1 MSMSDVSDRERF
13 DFEREK
19 WRADVALRERDT
31 ALKERD
37 NAAARWRS
45 PLVVAI
51 FAAAVAA
58 IGNAGVAYLNGSQQL
73 AVESGK
79 AESARI
85 LEMIKTGDSDAAAH
99 NLDFLLKAGLITD
112 PDRVGK
118 VAAFLKTRPAGT
130 GPALPSPS
138 GRVAFEPSDALN
150 DGMRQSLDNLLQG
163 YIARLDSLG
172 FPAGERVSIKVQ
184 STGSNPN
191 AYYMKNA
198 IVIDPKLA
206 VDRSVPLREYGHHV
220 LTAGRD
226 IEWRGFYAAVESGL
240 ADYLACSYLDN
251 PRLGEAIAKL
261 LSDKPFIRN
270 LDNDQSFAD
279 FAKGVSRDDLD
290 APYKGAEVWGGLFWN
305 LRTELGRDSAD
316 ALVASA
322 WLATKWPE
330 AEDQKSSAFAA
341 ALLAAA
347 AQKTPASAAS
357 VRKIMTVRR
366 FPVPN

>member
-1 MSMSDVSDRERF
+1 MSDVSDRERF

-19 WRADVALRERDT
+19 WRADVVLRERDT
-31 ALKERD
+31 TLREKD
-37 NAAARWRS
+37 SAAARWPS

-58 IGNAGVAYLNGSQQL
+58 VGNAGVAYLNGSQQL
-73 AVESGK
+73 AVENGK

-85 LEMIKTGDSDAAAH
+85 LEMIRTGDSDAAAH

-112 PDRVGK
+112 PDRMER

-138 GRVAFEPSDALN
+138 GRVAFEPTDALK

-172 FPAGERVSIKVQ
+172 FPAGERVSIKVEP
-184 STGSNPN
+184 TGSNPN
-191 AYYMKNA
+191 AYYMQNA

-206 VDRSVPLREYGHHV
+206 LDRSVPLREYGHHV
-220 LTAGRD
+220 LMAGRNV
-226 IEWRGFYAAVESGL
+226 EWRGFYAAIESGL

-251 PRLGEAIAKL
+251 PRLGEAVAKL
-261 LSDKPFIRN
+261 FSDKPFIRN
-270 LDNDQSFAD
+270 LANDKSFAELQ
-279 FAKGVSRDDLD
+279 AVTSRDDMNM
-290 APYKGAEVWGGLFWN
+290 PYKGAEVWGGLFWN

-316 ALVASA
+316 TLVTSA

-330 AEDQKSSAFAA
+330 AEDEKSSAFAA

-347 AQKTPASAAS
+347 AQKTPADVAGI
-357 VRKIMTVRR
+357 RKIMMARR